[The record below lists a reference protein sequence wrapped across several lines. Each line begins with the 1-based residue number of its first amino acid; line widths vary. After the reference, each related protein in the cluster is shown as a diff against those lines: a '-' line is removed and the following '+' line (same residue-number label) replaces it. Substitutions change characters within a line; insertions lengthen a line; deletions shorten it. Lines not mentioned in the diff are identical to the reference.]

1 MNMDERI
8 ALINQLYHKSNKE
21 GLTESEKE
29 LQAKLRKEYIDSV
42 RNNMRSQLNNI
53 DVINADGTRTN
64 LGEKFGNK

>member
-8 ALINQLYHKSNKE
+8 ALINQLYHKSKKE